1 MEFRLSDKS
10 LLPALIALLL
20 VGSCVSLGVG
30 AIAIGWREVLVG
42 LMDWSWPGLLDS
54 DVPQQHALV
63 LGEIRLP
70 RLLLGLIVGGT
81 LGLCGAV
88 MQGLFRNPLADPG
101 IIGVSAGAGV
111 GAAFVLVFASGTAAA
126 TLAGGLFQQVHW
138 LLLPAAA
145 SLGGAFTTWLV
156 YRLGDRGKSVVM
168 MLLAGVA
175 INALAGAAIG
185 LLNYVAD
192 DRALR
197 DITLWQ
203 MGSLGGATWSAVA
216 MAAAVLLVVAIPLW
230 RRAAALN
237 ALLLGESEARHLG
250 VDVVRLKRLMILFTA
265 LAMGAAVSVA
275 GMIGFI
281 GLVVPHTIRLLRG
294 PDHRF
299 LLPYSVLAG
308 GLLLVVADTAARTL
322 VSPAEMPVGILT
334 ALMGAPFFIYLLWQQ
349 RRQIF

>member
-10 LLPALIALLL
+10 LLPALVALLL
-20 VGSCVSLGVG
+20 LGSCVSLAVG
-30 AIAIGWREVLVG
+30 AMTIGWRDVLAG
-42 LMDWSWPGLLDS
+42 LIHWSWPGFLEL
-54 DVPQQHALV
+54 DVPEQYALV

-70 RLLLGLIVGGT
+70 RLVMGLMVGGT

-111 GAAFVLVFASGTAAA
+111 GAAFVLVFASGAAL
-126 TLAGGLFQQVHW
+126 TTFAGGIFKDLQWF
-138 LLLPAAA
+138 LLPLAA
-145 SLGGAFTTWLV
+145 SLGGALSTWLV

-203 MGSLGGATWSAVA
+203 MGTLGGATWGTVAVSAL
-216 MAAAVLLVVAIPLW
+216 VLMIGGALLW
-230 RRAAALN
+230 RRAPALN

-250 VDVVRLKRLMILFTA
+250 VDVVRLKQLMIVLTA
-265 LAMGAAVSVA
+265 IAMGAAVSAA

-294 PDHRF
+294 PDHRY

-308 GLLLVVADTAARTL
+308 GLLLVLADTVARTL
-322 VSPAEMPVGILT
+322 VAPAEMPVGIIT
-334 ALMGAPFFIYLLWQQ
+334 ALLGAPFFIYLLWQQ
-349 RRQIF
+349 RQQIF